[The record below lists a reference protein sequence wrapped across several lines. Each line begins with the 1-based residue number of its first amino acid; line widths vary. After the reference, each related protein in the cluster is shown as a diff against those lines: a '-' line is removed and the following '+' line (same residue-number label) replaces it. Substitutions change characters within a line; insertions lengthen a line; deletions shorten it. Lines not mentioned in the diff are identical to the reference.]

1 MNKDLGSPNLENL
14 SLYDQVK
21 NGVTLQ
27 TTGYIQPLPVVAVP
41 NQIPIFTPFK
51 DMKFDEGKLLA
62 HIIFEDFP
70 DAIKEVIRVATF
82 GAKKYERS
90 SWKTVTNGL
99 QRYSDA
105 KARHFLEAAAGVEL
119 DEESGLDHLAH
130 EAWNA
135 LATLQLKLE
144 TKKNKNV

>member
-1 MNKDLGSPNLENL
+1 MGNEIVHS
-14 SLYDQVK
+14 SLYEQVK
-21 NGVTLQ
+21 SN
-27 TTGYIQPLPVVAVP
+27 ISVV
-41 NQIPIFTPFK
+41 K
-51 DMKFDEGKLLA
+51 DMKYDGGKLLA

-70 DAIKEVIRVATF
+70 DAIKEVVRVATF

-90 SWKTVTNGL
+90 SWKTVSNGL

-144 TKKNKNV
+144 AKKKTEPMKITWTPDVRV

>member
-1 MNKDLGSPNLENL
+1 MGEFITLSEHVKENPFTGTSP
-14 SLYDQVK
+14 V
-21 NGVTLQ
+21 
-27 TTGYIQPLPVVAVP
+27 
-41 NQIPIFTPFK
+41 K
-51 DMKFDEGKLLA
+51 DMKFDGGKLLA

-70 DAIKEVIRVATF
+70 DAIKEVVRVATF

-90 SWKTVTNGL
+90 SWKTVSNGL

-144 TKKNKNV
+144 AKKWKPDVRV

>member
-1 MNKDLGSPNLENL
+1 MPDGNSV

-21 NGVTLQ
+21 NGAVQ
-27 TTGYIQPLPVVAVP
+27 TTPFLIPVKE
-41 NQIPIFTPFK
+41 FTPVK
-51 DMKFDEGKLLA
+51 DMKYDGGKLLA

-70 DAIKEVIRVATF
+70 DAVKELVRVATF
-82 GAKKYERS
+82 GARKYERS
-90 SWKTVTNGL
+90 SWKTVSNGL

-105 KARHFLEAAAGVEL
+105 KARHFLDAAAGVDL

-144 TKKNKNV
+144 AKKKNV